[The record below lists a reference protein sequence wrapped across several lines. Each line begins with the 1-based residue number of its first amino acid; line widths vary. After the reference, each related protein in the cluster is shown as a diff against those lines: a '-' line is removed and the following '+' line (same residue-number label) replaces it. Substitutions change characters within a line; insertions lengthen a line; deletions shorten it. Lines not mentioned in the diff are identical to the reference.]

1 MNLKRGAVICG
12 IAAIPLWYAYRS
24 VGQHRAISVDEVFA
38 DEATILRHELEETK
52 RKAAEDLENAK
63 LENTPEAQL
72 RIVAAKA
79 HECVQ
84 SAEAIRSK
92 YGTFVREQSSWRK
105 ELQDIKHSS
114 TGAAIA
120 ASHDYVLVFRSFTET
135 FRPETDLQNS
145 VEGIEPAE
153 SACREGEAKPTTE
166 WVAGRDAVDRLTKIE
181 KAIDESR
188 SELAKAQSDLR
199 WLAHIAAGEAL
210 DPLEIAIGKQ
220 RVAELAG
227 LEKEFK
233 ERVCRVAY

>member
-52 RKAAEDLENAK
+52 RQAAEDLEKAK

-92 YGTFVREQSSWRK
+92 YETLVREQSSWRK

-114 TGAAIA
+114 AGAAIA
-120 ASHDYVLVFRSFTET
+120 ASRDYVLVFRSFTET
-135 FRPETDLQNS
+135 FRSGTELQNYA
-145 VEGIEPAE
+145 EGIESSE
-153 SACREGEAKPTTE
+153 SACREGETNRATE
-166 WVAGRDAVDRLTKIE
+166 WVAGKDAVDGLMKIE
-181 KAIDESR
+181 KAIDEAR
-188 SELAKAQSDLR
+188 SQLARAQSDLR
-199 WLAHIAAGEAL
+199 WLAHIATGESL

-220 RVAELAG
+220 RVTELAG
-227 LEKEFK
+227 MEMEFK